1 MKKYFIEVTGIAL
14 VEVEADSKQEAI
26 DSIAAD
32 KDNLHYNIKYIE
44 VFGNWGTRLKR
55 RDTKNG

>member
-55 RDTKNG
+55 RDAKNG